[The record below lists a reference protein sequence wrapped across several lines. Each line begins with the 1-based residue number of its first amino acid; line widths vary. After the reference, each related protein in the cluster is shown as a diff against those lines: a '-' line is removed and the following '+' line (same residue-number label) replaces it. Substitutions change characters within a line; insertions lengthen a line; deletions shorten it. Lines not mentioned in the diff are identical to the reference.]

1 MGFTYNNF
9 DEEMYRLFVR
19 RDDPSRV
26 WILSKDLVVYNPDKQ
41 VCHLDYSYA
50 GDPNK
55 PAFLDEFTV
64 VVYIDGACRGN
75 YTPNARALCGVYFGI
90 GSNIQYEI
98 SSASLSVPV
107 EINRGHR
114 VFM

>member
-41 VCHLDYSYA
+41 VCHL
-50 GDPNK
+50 
-55 PAFLDEFTV
+55 
-64 VVYIDGACRGN
+64 
-75 YTPNARALCGVYFGI
+75 
-90 GSNIQYEI
+90 
-98 SSASLSVPV
+98 
-107 EINRGHR
+107 H
-114 VFM
+114 